1 MVDSEDLPLIIS
13 RETLQQSK
21 FRRVFKKNL
30 VKKCLEMFAEIA
42 EKKGDCKDSASSSA
56 SA

>member
-1 MVDSEDLPLIIS
+1 MVDSEDLPLIVS
-13 RETLQQSK
+13 REALP
-21 FRRVFKKNL
+21 RIL
-30 VKKCLEMFAEIA
+30 VKECLEMLAGIA